1 MIEQQATGVREVQI
15 EEGLLLPLFSE
26 FSLGHPA
33 IAPTRQLPRI
43 HLQVTY
49 KGNKD
54 KHSSSRGQ
62 GSGHGM
68 AWHGPKFGQHLAIWF
83 NSYVALCE
91 LRSWAR

>member
-33 IAPTRQLPRI
+33 IAPTRQ
-43 HLQVTY
+43 
-49 KGNKD
+49 
-54 KHSSSRGQ
+54 HSSSRGQ